1 MSHDQCA
8 SMERHHYG
16 AHLGVVVMVNVRL
29 DVQTAD
35 LFVSHGFLFKLV
47 GGFQVDAEPER
58 EDVGRRE
65 EENSDFHFE
74 TEVISRIVS
83 ESWRISAY
91 LAGGMADL
99 MTQSK
104 QYSIH
109 CGK

>member
-8 SMERHHYG
+8 AMERHHYG

-58 EDVGRRE
+58 RDIGKRE
-65 EENSDFHFE
+65 EENSDLHAE
-74 TEVISRIVS
+74 IEVNDRIVS
-83 ESWRISAY
+83 EAWRISAD
-91 LAGGMADL
+91 LAGGKPRLARL
-99 MTQSK
+99 PHVIPAVK
-104 QYSIH
+104 V
-109 CGK
+109 